1 MISISSLRQYA
12 RQCIQLLQHQLFKAF
27 KTPWVQGYLRLGH
40 GAKGLL
46 YGLIGIFVVNDI
58 LYDQPIVDGSEGVL
72 ATLGRQPL
80 GSLMLGLLS
89 VGLLGYVLWRV
100 VQAIIDPGHS
110 EPPTIRQ
117 GLQRCGY
124 LGSGLAYLGIAR
136 TAAKLAFDLAVNFDD
151 TLEDVA
157 DVLFERS
164 IGPWML
170 LALGLCVVAVGLT
183 YLYGAASG
191 SYINDFR
198 SGLNSEVKG
207 WVIAIGKIGITARG
221 VGFVLIGAY
230 LIKAAYFEDSDPA
243 GGIGNVFDQLDD
255 QPLGEYWLGVIAL
268 GFIAYA
274 VYMIVA
280 ACYRKFPTANPRA
293 DLIKR

>member
-1 MISISSLRQYA
+1 MINFRPVLKYVQQLIH
-12 RQCIQLLQHQLFKAF
+12 LLQHQLFKVF
-27 KTPWVQGYLRLGH
+27 KTPWVQGYMRLGH

-46 YGLIGIFVVNDI
+46 YGLIGLFVVNDI
-58 LYDQPIVDGSEGVL
+58 IRDQPIVSGSDGVL

-80 GSLMLGLLS
+80 GSVVLGLLS
-89 VGLLGYVLWRV
+89 VGLLGYVLWRLI
-100 VQAIIDPGHS
+100 QASIDPGHS
-110 EPPTIRQ
+110 ETLSARQ

-136 TAAKLAFDLAVNFDD
+136 TAAKLAFGLAVNFDD
-151 TLEDVA
+151 TLEDTA
-157 DVLFERS
+157 EFLFEQA

-170 LALGLCVVAVGLT
+170 LALGLCIVAVGLT

-198 SGLNSEVKG
+198 NELYNRVEG

-221 VGFVLIGAY
+221 VGFILIGAY
-230 LIKAAYFEDSDPA
+230 LIKAAYFVDDDPA
-243 GGIGNVFDQLDD
+243 GGLGNVFDQLDD
-255 QPLGEYWLGVIAL
+255 QPLGEYWLGAIAF

-280 ACYRKFPTANPRA
+280 ACYRKFPTANLKA
-293 DLIKR
+293 DLSQR